1 MRALTPR
8 ALLGLVV
15 AALGA
20 IGFAWLADA
29 AEEGDGLAAFD
40 PQLTAD
46 FVARRSPSLTDVAQ
60 GISFVGEVPVLLLLT
75 AIVALG
81 LWIRTRRWQAG
92 LLLVVGMGGAGAL
105 TYILKLLVGRHRPGA
120 GFVLGPIDTGFSFP
134 SGHTLSSTVFFA
146 LLAAL
151 VWSADVRRTPK
162 IATAVAAVVLSL
174 AMGLSRLYLGY
185 HWGTDV
191 LAGWIV
197 AVTWLSLLATATL
210 LFRLMY
216 GVDRGL

>member
-1 MRALTPR
+1 MKALTPR

-15 AALGA
+15 SVVGA
-20 IGFAWLADA
+20 IGFACLADA

-46 FVARRSPSLTDVAQ
+46 FVARRTPSLTDVAQ
-60 GISFVGEVPVLLLLT
+60 GISFVGNVPVLLLLT
-75 AIVALG
+75 ALVALG
-81 LWIRTRRWQAG
+81 LWIRTRRWQPPA
-92 LLLVVGMGGAGAL
+92 LLALGMGGAGAL
-105 TYILKLLVGRHRPGA
+105 TYILKVLIGRHRPGA

-146 LLAAL
+146 LLAAI
-151 VWSADVRRTPK
+151 VWSAEVRRTSK
-162 IATAVAAVVLSL
+162 IAAVVSAVVLSL
-174 AMGLSRLYLGY
+174 AMGMSRIYLGY

-197 AVTWLSLLATATL
+197 AVTWLCLLASVTQL
-210 LFRLMY
+210 KH